1 MARLPLLALV
11 LAALPAGAA
20 TTPEFKPWRVPP
32 LDGELSGELTL
43 AARPEVPVK
52 WTFTVSTAR
61 PRERDGIL
69 TLQAPG
75 LSIRAEVTVDP
86 VGEGTWRRAVAEID
100 LTRWFTV
107 GTPYLPN
114 DYLPLTVQGTLAFS
128 GEGTWR
134 DGQLAGR
141 AVVSL
146 RNGRID
152 DPARKLVLEGVETEV
167 TFEDLAAPRT
177 ASAQLLTWRSG
188 QYDTIALGAG
198 RIVFALAGDEL
209 RLEET
214 MAHVLGGE
222 LRLGAVV
229 ISTKKPDI
237 SVTAT
242 VSGVDVTQLL
252 FLLPPILADA
262 KGRLDGQLALRRD
275 EAGLQIGTGNLTL
288 RPGETAELRLAPTP
302 GLLSASLPAAVL
314 KHYPGLGKIEMGEV
328 PLRADSL
335 EVTFTPQGDAE
346 GRSAWVH
353 VTGGPVDP
361 KLTAPIDLTV
371 NVRGPLNSLIKFGT
385 DSRLRFGG
393 SR

>member
-1 MARLPLLALV
+1 MARLPLLAFL
-11 LAALPAGAA
+11 LAALTAGAA
-20 TTPEFKPWRVPP
+20 TTPEPKPWRVPP
-32 LDGELSGELTL
+32 LDGELTGELTL
-43 AARPEVPVK
+43 AALPETPVK
-52 WTFTVSTAR
+52 WTFTVRTER
-61 PRERDGIL
+61 PRERDGVL
-69 TLQAPG
+69 TLVAPG

-86 VGEGTWRRAVAEID
+86 AGDGTWRNAAAEID
-100 LTRWFTV
+100 LTRWFAA
-107 GTPYLPN
+107 GTPYLPD

-128 GEGTWR
+128 GGGTWR
-134 DGQLAGR
+134 DGRLAGR

-177 ASAQLLTWRSG
+177 AASQILTWRSG

-198 RIVFALAGDEL
+198 RIVFALAGDEV

-214 MAHVLGGE
+214 VAHVLGGE
-222 LRLGAVV
+222 IRLGALVV
-229 ISTKKPDI
+229 STAKPDI
-237 SVTAT
+237 SVTAS
-242 VSGVDVTQLL
+242 VKGVDVTQLL

-335 EVTFTPQGDAE
+335 EVTFTPQGDTE
-346 GRSAWVH
+346 GRTAWVH

-385 DSRLRFGG
+385 DSRLKFGG
-393 SR
+393 SK

>member
-1 MARLPLLALV
+1 MARIPLLALV

-20 TTPEFKPWRVPP
+20 TSPDSKPWRVPP
-32 LDGELSGELTL
+32 LGGELTGELTL
-43 AARPEVPVK
+43 AALPETPVQ
-52 WTFTVSTAR
+52 WSFTVRTER
-61 PRERDGIL
+61 PRERDGVL
-69 TLQAPG
+69 TLRAPG

-86 VGEGTWRRAVAEID
+86 AGEGTWRGAEAEID
-100 LTRWFTV
+100 LTRWFAA
-107 GTPYLPN
+107 GTPYLPI

-128 GEGTWR
+128 GAGTWR

-167 TFEDLAAPRT
+167 AFEDIAAPRT
-177 ASAQLLTWRSG
+177 ASAQVFTWRTG

-198 RIVFALAGDEL
+198 RIVFALAGDEI

-214 MAHVLGGE
+214 VAQVLGGE
-222 LRLGAVV
+222 VRLGAVV
-229 ISTKKPDI
+229 VSTKKPDI

-314 KHYPGLGKIEMGEV
+314 KHYPGLGQIEMGEV

-346 GRSAWVH
+346 GRTAWVH

-371 NVRGPLNSLIKFGT
+371 NVRGPLDSLIKFGT
-385 DSRLRFGG
+385 DSRLKFGG